1 MLGRIAT
8 VGLLGMACLVPV
20 HAQWINHPSAGIPR
34 TRDGKPNLS
43 ARTPATVDGKPDL
56 SGVWTTDRTPVEELE
71 RLFPGM
77 SDLSV
82 PGDGPEVVNKY
93 FINLLSDFTPED
105 SPLRKE
111 FVPLLL
117 QRGIEG
123 QSKDLPTSRCLPAG
137 VPMGDLLALPRRMIQ
152 VPGLLVMLSE
162 ANPPRLVYTDGRKP
176 PVDPQ
181 PAWLGYSVGSWQ
193 GDTLV
198 IETRGFNDKTWL
210 DAFGHPR
217 SEAMRVTE
225 RLRRR
230 DFGHMDV
237 QVTID
242 DATMYT
248 KPFSIRYSVTLT
260 PDTDLLETVCEN
272 ERDVPHLVGK

>member
-1 MLGRIAT
+1 MLGRIAA
-8 VGLLGMACLVPV
+8 VVMFCLAFFVSV
-20 HAQWINHPSAGIPR
+20 NAQWVNHPSQGIPR
-34 TRDGKPNLS
+34 TKDGKPNLS
-43 ARTPATVDGKPDL
+43 ARVPTTVDGKPDL
-56 SGVWTTDRTPVEELE
+56 SGVWTTDRTPLEELD

-93 FINLLSDFTPED
+93 FINLLADVKPED

-111 FVPLLL
+111 FVPMLM
-117 QRGIEG
+117 QRGEQQG
-123 QSKDLPTSRCLPAG
+123 KDLPTSRCLPAG
-137 VPMGDLLALPRRMIQ
+137 VPMGDLLALPRRIVQ

-162 ANPPRLVYTDGRKP
+162 ANPQRLVYTDGRKHP
-176 PVDPQ
+176 LDPQ
-181 PAWLGYSVGSWQ
+181 PAWLGYSVGSWE

-217 SEAMRVTE
+217 SEAMRITE

-242 DATMYT
+242 DPTVYT
-248 KPFSIRYSVTLT
+248 RPFSIRYSVTLT

>member
-1 MLGRIAT
+1 MFGRIAT
-8 VGLLGMACLVPV
+8 AVLLCMLLIVSAQ
-20 HAQWINHPSAGIPR
+20 AQWINHPSAGIPR
-34 TRDGKPNLS
+34 TSDGKPNLS
-43 ARTPATVDGKPDL
+43 ARTPTTADGKPDL
-56 SGVWTTDRTPVEELE
+56 NGVWTTDNTPLPELE

-93 FINLLSDFTPED
+93 FINLLADFKPED

-111 FVPLLL
+111 FGPLLV
-117 QRGIEG
+117 QRGVEG
-123 QSKDLPTSRCLPAG
+123 QGKDLPTARCLPAG
-137 VPMGDLLALPRRMIQ
+137 LPMGDLLALPRRFVQ

-162 ANPPRLVYTDGRKP
+162 ANPQRLVYTDGRKL

-181 PAWLGYSVGSWQ
+181 PAWLGYSVGSWE

-217 SEAMRVTE
+217 SEAMRITE

-230 DFGHMDV
+230 DFGHLDV

-242 DATMYT
+242 DPTVYT
-248 KPFSIRYSVTLT
+248 RPFSIRYSVTLT

>member
-1 MLGRIAT
+1 MLRRIAT
-8 VGLLGMACLVPV
+8 AVLLCLALIVSA
-20 HAQWINHPSAGIPR
+20 HAQWINHPSAGVPR

-43 ARTPATVDGKPDL
+43 APTPTTADRRPDL
-56 SGVWTTDRTPVEELE
+56 TGVWTTDRTPLEELE

-93 FINLLSDFTPED
+93 FINLLADFKPED
-105 SPLRKE
+105 SPLRNE
-111 FVPLLL
+111 FVPLLV
-117 QRGIEG
+117 QRGVEG
-123 QSKDLPTSRCLPAG
+123 QGKDLPTARCLPAG
-137 VPMGDLLALPRRMIQ
+137 LPMGDLLALPRRFVQ
-152 VPGLLVMLSE
+152 VPGLIVMLSE
-162 ANPPRLVYTDGRKP
+162 ANPQRLVYTDGRKL
-176 PVDPQ
+176 PVAPQ
-181 PAWLGYSVGSWQ
+181 PAWLGYSVGSWE

-198 IETRGFNDKTWL
+198 IETGGFNDKTWL

-217 SEAMRVTE
+217 SEAMRITE

-230 DFGHMDV
+230 DFGHLDV
-237 QVTID
+237 HVTID
-242 DATMYT
+242 DATTYT
-248 KPFSIRYSVTLT
+248 RPFSIRYSVTLT